1 MNPIKVFIS
10 VTLLLGLGMLTLAS
24 TDKIKELATETTKP
38 TSLFAQLGTYAW
50 NIFCIVGPILQ
61 YAPVI
66 SNVHTLSPYVI
77 AILMISNVIRIF
89 YWFADPFEIPL
100 VLQSAVMIVMQYL
113 LLQALTQ
120 YLTRKVKDGKK
131 LLVENG
137 EKSDE
142 KIQIVK
148 KLTLFNSPL
157 NLSTFWQ
164 WTEIQ
169 SYSIVLSVIVS
180 VLVFGHVTFGEYVW
194 YGKFLGFLGLLIESM
209 LGVPQVVKNVKNGT
223 TDLSPILFLTWL
235 AGDLAKTVAFFGT
248 GAPLPFILCG
258 IVQIITDIVII
269 LQIVIGNYFT
279 KDGKKAE

>member
-1 MNPIKVFIS
+1 
-10 VTLLLGLGMLTLAS
+10 
-24 TDKIKELATETTKP
+24 
-38 TSLFAQLGTYAW
+38 
-50 NIFCIVGPILQ
+50 
-61 YAPVI
+61 
-66 SNVHTLSPYVI
+66 
-77 AILMISNVIRIF
+77 MISNVIRIF

-131 LLVENG
+131 LLVENNG
-137 EKSDE
+137 KEDD

-209 LGVPQVVKNVKNGT
+209 LGVPQVIKNIKNGT
-223 TDLSPILFLTWL
+223 TGLSPVLFLTWL
-235 AGDLAKTVAFFGT
+235 VGDLAKTVAFFGT

-279 KDGKKAE
+279 KDGKKTE